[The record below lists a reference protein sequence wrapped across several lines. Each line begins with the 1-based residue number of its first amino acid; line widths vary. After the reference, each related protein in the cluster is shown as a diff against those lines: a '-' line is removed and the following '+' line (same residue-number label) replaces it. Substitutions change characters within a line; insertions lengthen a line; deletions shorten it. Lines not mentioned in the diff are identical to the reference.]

1 MFVLVLLTAVVWG
14 CAEVPITGRQSLHL
28 VPESELLTLSLQ
40 QYNDVLQK
48 SKLSTDN
55 QKVAMVRRVGNRVAK
70 AAESFLAESGH
81 QDLIKNYQWQFNLIE
96 DDKTVNAWV
105 MPGGKAAVY
114 TGILPF
120 TKDETGLAVV
130 LGHEVGHALA
140 NHGNERMSQE
150 LLANMGGMA
159 LSVAL
164 SSQPQMTQE
173 LAMAAFGAG
182 ASIGVLLPYS
192 RLQESEADHIGLIL
206 MARAGYDPR
215 EAVPFWQRMNAPGFT
230 TAGIALHPP
239 GSGDPDHQYKSTYS
253 RGHGLLPTVHEVIP
267 GRMDIVTFHRIRA
280 FDDEPDRVMRII
292 IESDN
297 RTLVG

>member
-1 MFVLVLLTAVVWG
+1 MPVHKTLTSNRTRLRRIFGVVLLVAVVWG

-40 QYNDVLQK
+40 QYNEVLQK

-81 QDLIKNYQWQFNLIE
+81 QDLIKDFQWQFNLIE
-96 DDKTVNAWV
+96 DDKTANAWV

-130 LGHEVGHALA
+130 QGHEVGHALA

-150 LLANMGGMA
+150 LLKNMGGMA

-164 SSQPQMTQE
+164 TSQPQMTQE

-215 EAVPFWQRMNAPGFT
+215 EAIPFWQRMNKAPGSRPPELLST
-230 TAGIALHPP
+230 HPAPETRITNIQALIPEAMAYYR
-239 GSGDPDHQYKSTYS
+239 GSAK
-253 RGHGLLPTVHEVIP
+253 
-267 GRMDIVTFHRIRA
+267 
-280 FDDEPDRVMRII
+280 
-292 IESDN
+292 
-297 RTLVG
+297 

>member
-1 MFVLVLLTAVVWG
+1 MPVKKTLTRNRTNLRRVFGIVLLAALLWG

-40 QYNDVLQK
+40 QYNEVLQK

-81 QDLIKNYQWQFNLIE
+81 QDLIKDFQWQFNLIE
-96 DDKTVNAWV
+96 DDKTANAWV

-150 LLANMGGMA
+150 LLANMGGTA

-215 EAVPFWQRMNAPGFT
+215 EAVPFWQRMNAS
-230 TAGIALHPP
+230 P
-239 GSGDPDHQYKSTYS
+239 GSRPPELLSTHPAPETRIADIKALIPEAMAYY
-253 RGHGLLPTVHEVIP
+253 RGS
-267 GRMDIVTFHRIRA
+267 A
-280 FDDEPDRVMRII
+280 K
-292 IESDN
+292 
-297 RTLVG
+297 